1 MSDIRA
7 IVCIGC
13 SASGKSTWAKQFV
26 ANNDNWVI
34 VCRDDERT
42 KLMGGTLDW
51 KKWNWKREGE
61 VTNAHCTSLELAA
74 RQGLNVIV
82 ADTNLNAKFLGE
94 LVKRLEG
101 LGYDVG
107 YKIFEVDEEEAIRR
121 DTARGTL
128 AVGPEVIKKQIAAL
142 DNLKKTYR

>member
-1 MSDIRA
+1 MRA
-7 IVCIGC
+7 IVTIGA

-42 KLMGGTLDW
+42 KIAGGQLDW

-61 VTNAHCTSLELAA
+61 VTNAHCASLDLAA
-74 RQGLNVIV
+74 KQGLNVIV
-82 ADTNLNAKFLGE
+82 ADTNLNGKFLGE

-101 LGYDVG
+101 LGYDVS

-121 DTARGTL
+121 DTARGSL
-128 AVGPEVIKKQIAAL
+128 AVGPEVIKKQIAAFE
-142 DNLKKTYR
+142 NLKKSYW